1 MKTNNKRFV
10 DKFDYHF
17 FKIRRKIIDFVYIS
31 YSKIHRYL
39 YFGNF
44 RKKHITYGFVNGK
57 FQITSVDHSDF
68 ILNIQKKINKLAKNN
83 DRKEFIKLAL
93 SEALTGCNFI
103 IFSVIGESNKYIQFW
118 TGEHQLKCN
127 FYAND
132 VNKLKNCYL
141 SIIGLLSEIGFVN
154 DTIPEYRGHMF
165 FKIDKG
171 TDYISVDA
179 NFRKDL
185 DLAVDFIDI
194 IFKQIYKTKGNKLV
208 AKVE

>member
-1 MKTNNKRFV
+1 
-10 DKFDYHF
+10 
-17 FKIRRKIIDFVYIS
+17 
-31 YSKIHRYL
+31 L
-39 YFGNF
+39 GNF
-44 RKKHITYGFVNGK
+44 RKKHITYGFINGK
-57 FQITSVDHSDF
+57 LQITSVDHPDF
-68 ILNIQKKINKLAKNN
+68 ILNVQKKINKLAKNT
-83 DRKEFIKLAL
+83 DRKEFIELAL
-93 SEALTGCNFI
+93 TEALEGCNFI

-118 TGEHQLKCN
+118 TGENQLKCN

-132 VNKLKNCYL
+132 INKLKNCYL

-154 DTIPEYRGHMF
+154 NTIPEYRGRMT

-171 TDYISVDA
+171 KDYISVDA

-194 IFKQIYKTKGNKLV
+194 IYKQIYKTKGNKLT